1 MDHLDLGSAPW
12 NEDCASVGEDGYEV
26 RARRECRALIGQLK
40 RVCGDPPAG
49 VRFRIASNPHDF
61 GTYYSVVVEYDGND
75 AEAAAYAQRC
85 DEETPDVWDMA
96 ARLELDAARQK
107 EREAARPVRKSG

>member
-1 MDHLDLGSAPW
+1 MDSIDLGSAPW
-12 NEDCASVGEDGYEV
+12 NETCASVGDEDYTS

-40 RVCGDPPAG
+40 RVCGEPPAG
-49 VRFRIASNPHDF
+49 VRFRVASNPHDF

-85 DEETPDVWDMA
+85 DEATPEEWDA
-96 ARLELDAARQK
+96 DARLELQRRKRAA
-107 EREAARPVRKSG
+107 